1 VTAATTVRPNR
12 PIEPGQSVGSHT
24 FPLSLQR
31 LIMCSAASLD
41 FAPAHVADDAA
52 RQGGAPG
59 AYADITF
66 VFAMVEKLLV
76 QWAGPDIRV
85 RALGPLEIRDFVLA
99 GADVI
104 TTGSVV
110 EVRPAA
116 GDGTGDP
123 AWTEVTVSLEIRQ
136 SDGRVPVTGL
146 ARVEVPV

>member
-1 VTAATTVRPNR
+1 MTA
-12 PIEPGQSVGSHT
+12 IEPGQSVGSHI

-41 FAPAHVADDAA
+41 FAPAHIADGAA

-76 QWAGPDIRV
+76 QWAGPDVRV

-104 TTGSVV
+104 TSGSVTD
-110 EVRPAA
+110 VRPA
-116 GDGTGDP
+116 GDP
-123 AWTEVTVSLEIRQ
+123 AWTEVTVSVTISQ
-136 SDGRVPVTGL
+136 PGGRVPVTGL
-146 ARVEVPV
+146 ARVEVPA

>member
-1 VTAATTVRPNR
+1 VTA
-12 PIEPGQSVGSHT
+12 IEPGQSVGSHT

-41 FAPAHVADDAA
+41 FAPAHIADGAA

-76 QWAGPDIRV
+76 QWAGPDVRV

-104 TTGSVV
+104 TSGSVT
-110 EVRPAA
+110 EVRPA
-116 GDGTGDP
+116 GDP
-123 AWTEVTVSLEIRQ
+123 AWTEVTVSVTISQ
-136 SDGRVPVTGL
+136 PGGRVPVTGL
-146 ARVEVPV
+146 ARVEVPA

>member
-1 VTAATTVRPNR
+1 VTA
-12 PIEPGQSVGSHT
+12 IEPGQSVGSHV

-41 FAPAHVADDAA
+41 FAPAHIADGAA

-76 QWAGPDIRV
+76 QWAGPDVRV

-104 TTGSVV
+104 TSGSVT
-110 EVRPAA
+110 EVRPA
-116 GDGTGDP
+116 GDP
-123 AWTEVTVSLEIRQ
+123 DWTEVTVSVTISQ
-136 SDGRVPVTGL
+136 PGGRVPVTGL
-146 ARVEVPV
+146 ARVEVPA

>member
-1 VTAATTVRPNR
+1 VTA
-12 PIEPGQSVGSHT
+12 IEPGQSVGSHI

-41 FAPAHVADDAA
+41 FAPAHIADGAA

-76 QWAGPDIRV
+76 QWAGPDVRV

-104 TTGSVV
+104 TSGSVT
-110 EVRPAA
+110 EVRPA
-116 GDGTGDP
+116 GDP
-123 AWTEVTVSLEIRQ
+123 AWTEVTVSVTISQ
-136 SDGRVPVTGL
+136 PGGRVPVTGL
-146 ARVEVPV
+146 ARVEVPA

>member
-1 VTAATTVRPNR
+1 VISATPAIRPDR

-41 FAPAHVADDAA
+41 FAPSHVADDAA
-52 RQGGAPG
+52 RLGGAPG

-76 QWAGPDIRV
+76 QWAGPSVRV

-99 GADVI
+99 GSDVI
-104 TTGSVV
+104 TSGSVV
-110 EVRPAA
+110 AVRPAA
-116 GDGTGDP
+116 ADGDP
-123 AWTEVTVSLEIRQ
+123 AWTEVTVSVAIKQ
-136 SDGRVPVTGL
+136 PDGRVPVSGL
-146 ARVEVPV
+146 ARVEVPA

>member
-1 VTAATTVRPNR
+1 VTA
-12 PIEPGQSVGSHT
+12 IEPGQSVGSHI

-41 FAPAHVADDAA
+41 FAPAHIADGAA

-76 QWAGPDIRV
+76 QWAGPDVRV

-104 TTGSVV
+104 TSGSVT
-110 EVRPAA
+110 EVRPA
-116 GDGTGDP
+116 GDP
-123 AWTEVTVSLEIRQ
+123 AWTEITVSVTISQ
-136 SDGRVPVTGL
+136 PGGRVPVTGL
-146 ARVEVPV
+146 ARVEVPT

>member
-1 VTAATTVRPNR
+1 VTA
-12 PIEPGQSVGSHT
+12 IEPGQSVGSHV

-41 FAPAHVADDAA
+41 FAPAHIADGAA

-76 QWAGPDIRV
+76 QWAGPDVRV

-104 TTGSVV
+104 TSGSVT
-110 EVRPAA
+110 EVRPA
-116 GDGTGDP
+116 GDP
-123 AWTEVTVSLEIRQ
+123 AWTEVTVSVTISQ
-136 SDGRVPVTGL
+136 PGGRVPVTGL
-146 ARVEVPV
+146 ARVEVPA

>member
-1 VTAATTVRPNR
+1 VTGAAPAIKPDR

-76 QWAGPDIRV
+76 QWAGANARV

-104 TTGSVV
+104 TSGSVV
-110 EVRPAA
+110 EVQPAA
-116 GDGTGDP
+116 GDP
-123 AWTEVTVSLEIRQ
+123 AWTEVTVSVTITQ
-136 SDGRVPVTGL
+136 PGGRVPVSGL
-146 ARVEVPV
+146 ARVEVPA

>member
-1 VTAATTVRPNR
+1 MTA
-12 PIEPGQSVGSHT
+12 IEPGQSVGSHI

-41 FAPAHVADDAA
+41 FAPAHIADGAA

-76 QWAGPDIRV
+76 QWAGPDVRV

-104 TTGSVV
+104 TSGSVT
-110 EVRPAA
+110 EVRPA
-116 GDGTGDP
+116 GDP
-123 AWTEVTVSLEIRQ
+123 AWTEITVSVTISQ
-136 SDGRVPVTGL
+136 PGGRVPVTGL
-146 ARVEVPV
+146 ARVEVPT

>member
-1 VTAATTVRPNR
+1 VTA
-12 PIEPGQSVGSHT
+12 IEPGQSVGSHI

-41 FAPAHVADDAA
+41 FAPAHIADGAA

-76 QWAGPDIRV
+76 QWAGPDVRV

-104 TTGSVV
+104 TSGSVT
-110 EVRPAA
+110 EVRPA
-116 GDGTGDP
+116 GDP
-123 AWTEVTVSLEIRQ
+123 AWTEVTVSVTISQ
-136 SDGRVPVTGL
+136 AGGRVPVTGL
-146 ARVEVPV
+146 ARVEVPT

>member
-1 VTAATTVRPNR
+1 MTA
-12 PIEPGQSVGSHT
+12 IEPGQSVGSHI

-41 FAPAHVADDAA
+41 FAPAHIADGAA

-76 QWAGPDIRV
+76 QWAGPDVRV

-104 TTGSVV
+104 TSGSVT
-110 EVRPAA
+110 EVRPA
-116 GDGTGDP
+116 GDP
-123 AWTEVTVSLEIRQ
+123 AWTEVTVSVTISQ
-136 SDGRVPVTGL
+136 PGGRVPVTGL
-146 ARVEVPV
+146 ARVEVPT

>member
-1 VTAATTVRPNR
+1 MIAAAQAIGPDR
-12 PIEPGQSVGSHT
+12 PIEPGQSIGSHT

-41 FAPAHVADDAA
+41 FAPSHIVADAA

-76 QWAGPDIRV
+76 QWGGPTIRV

-104 TTGSVV
+104 TSGSVV
-110 EVRPAA
+110 EVRAVD
-116 GDGTGDP
+116 DGQS
-123 AWTEVTVSLEIRQ
+123 AWTEVTVSVAIRQ
-136 SDGRVPVTGL
+136 PDGRMPVSGL
-146 ARVEVPV
+146 ARVQVPA

>member
-1 VTAATTVRPNR
+1 MTA
-12 PIEPGQSVGSHT
+12 IEPGQSVGSHI

-41 FAPAHVADDAA
+41 FAPAHIADGAA

-76 QWAGPDIRV
+76 QWAGPDVRV

-104 TTGSVV
+104 TSGSVT
-110 EVRPAA
+110 EVRPA
-116 GDGTGDP
+116 GDP
-123 AWTEVTVSLEIRQ
+123 AWTEVTVSVTISQ
-136 SDGRVPVTGL
+136 PGGRVPVTGL
-146 ARVEVPV
+146 ARVEVPA

>member
-1 VTAATTVRPNR
+1 MTAVAQAIGPVR
-12 PIEPGQSVGSHT
+12 PIEPGQSIGSHT

-31 LIMCSAASLD
+31 LVMCSAASLD
-41 FAPAHVADDAA
+41 FAPSHVTDDAA
-52 RQGGAPG
+52 RQGSAPG

-85 RALGPLEIRDFVLA
+85 RALGPLEIKDFVLA

-104 TTGSVV
+104 TSGSVV

-116 GDGTGDP
+116 GDP
-123 AWTEVTVSLEIRQ
+123 AWTEVTVSVAIRQ
-136 SDGRVPVTGL
+136 PGGRVPVSGL
-146 ARVEVPV
+146 ARVEVPS